1 MRVLSYPLAAIVMSR
16 LLSAVLIVLPVLL
29 SSGPAPAQSV
39 PAVPVT
45 PVQET
50 AGAATPGDT
59 SGDASGLPHDPALF
73 EGQSQ
78 VSGQSEAERRGAI
91 SRALVQVLVRL
102 SGDRAAPL
110 SPLVR
115 KALGNAEGLVTH
127 ADYHDELA
135 ADTTGVPS
143 RQVLQVQFDPS
154 GIEALMVASGLHY
167 WPVERPQPLLWL
179 VIDDGRGPRL
189 VTDKQLAVVRPL
201 AQRGLERGLRFGL
214 PAGTSVEQAAVQSLW
229 AQNADAIAPLSGR
242 YQRDAQLLGKLYR
255 AEGGWRAEWL
265 LTQSGAELGRWTV
278 NEVDPQRAIAE
289 GADGAA
295 DALAKRDAIALDSGP
310 AGARTVLVTG
320 IESANDFTRVMGY
333 LQNLAVV
340 RRADVLE
347 AAAGQL
353 RLRLDLAVGRRSFDA
368 LLGSGSTLAATGQDD
383 DGVAGYRLKP

>member
-1 MRVLSYPLAAIVMSR
+1 MRHLIFAVLFGLSGWLLAAQAS
-16 LLSAVLIVLPVLL
+16 
-29 SSGPAPAQSV
+29 AQSAGTV
-39 PAVPVT
+39 PASATTGMVT
-45 PVQET
+45 MP
-50 AGAATPGDT
+50 AGQAP
-59 SGDASGLPHDPALF
+59 GLPREPSLF
-73 EGQSQ
+73 EAQASVGSQSD
-78 VSGQSEAERRGAI
+78 VERRGAI

-115 KALGNAEGLVTH
+115 KALGNAEGLVTQ
-127 ADYHDELA
+127 ADYHDEQA

-167 WPVERPQPLLWL
+167 WPAERPQPMLWL

-189 VTDKQLAVVRPL
+189 VSDQQLAVVRPL

-214 PAGTSVEQAAVQSLW
+214 PVGTTVEQAAVHSLW
-229 AQNADAIAPLSGR
+229 AQKAEAIAPLGAR

-255 AEGGWRAEWL
+255 AEGGWRADWL
-265 LTQSGAELGRWTV
+265 LTQAGVELARWSV
-278 NEVDPQRAIAE
+278 NEIDPQRAIAE

-295 DALAKRDAIALDSGP
+295 DALAKRDAIALDTGP
-310 AGARTVLVTG
+310 AGARTVLISG
-320 IESANDFTRVMGY
+320 IENDADFIRVMGY

-340 RRADVLE
+340 RQMSVLE
-347 AAAGQL
+347 ASAGQL

-368 LLGSGSTLAATGQDD
+368 LLAGGSTLTATGQTEA
-383 DGVAGYRLKP
+383 GTAGYRLQP